1 MGCGTSRPPVVSTA
15 HQPQAQLKPEA
26 VQQDIK
32 PKPQRIE
39 QNETQQ
45 NTEKASDPGQEHEYI
60 DSSEFLSLS
69 YEEVA
74 ALRPTDPDNMWA
86 IVKKTCDR
94 NKEWK
99 LDSVKNRRGWKTI
112 RLFVSST
119 FRDFHA
125 EREALVKEVF
135 PDLRLW
141 CEQRKLHLV
150 ECDLRWGVPKD
161 SSTEQTIKICLGEL
175 DRCYE
180 DNVVPYFLNLNCA
193 RAGWIPTFGDL
204 TYNLAVQYGW
214 VYGLSLTEMEIVHGA
229 FRKCN
234 PNALFLIRDDEF
246 TEALPDEIKDAFVDD
261 NTLCTEKMKKLKE
274 MLKEHFPANNV
285 VHYKVDCEPSSVKKS
300 AQLGDEREVKLK
312 GISGSESV
320 FYKTVFDFFKDRIEN
335 QYPLDPTPED
345 PLEAQRTAHESFV
358 DTRGQV
364 VLGRDKILEDI
375 HNYITGP
382 VTSDT
387 PNAPLL
393 LIGNAGSGKSAIM
406 AKSASDALV
415 RAERGELPGAKGL
428 PCKVFFHFVGATP
441 GSTDLAF
448 FLQRLSREINVSKRD
463 VVSDLDSL
471 VQLTNSLLSNK
482 NTRPCVVFVDA
493 INQMDD
499 DKIQYLTRWLPENLS
514 PNVKVVLSM
523 INDTECHRLLRSYKS
538 GPREITC
545 GQLDYQS
552 RKLIVENILRQ
563 YNKRL
568 DERQMSMLLEKE
580 GSANPL
586 WLTLACEELR
596 VYGHFNK
603 MDEKIAS
610 LSDDLISLEEQV
622 LTRFEEENGG
632 QVVVATVCLLE
643 TSRHGLLETELLQML
658 AEESTLTPPPYV
670 EGESDQ
676 ITVTKAETTQAAPLE
691 GHSVADKLA
700 KQVDETYV
708 QKDDDKQDEEKKAT
722 GRKPKKNEKKFLPAV
737 KWALV
742 YRALKPLLRP
752 CGDLGEGRLDFYHRS
767 ISKAVRRKYF
777 SGSEGYTKHQYTFWH
792 GKHAEFFEGS
802 EDYDRKSEE
811 LPYHLEQLLDNNR
824 LTRCLLEWEVFGR
837 LFNEDFSIDLLRS
850 WQKAGGYATASALY
864 KESLQV
870 LRESDTSLE
879 DVARKTEMVVMF
891 LIQAGQYED
900 AHELLNDLLKLEEE
914 SLGARTDKLADIY
927 QLMSKTK
934 SEVVKNFN
942 FVTMDQLEQD
952 REIVE
957 FCKKSLSF
965 RKQLSGEEHEHKTAM
980 IDILIAHHLSI
991 VADLERDNAEQTRKD
1006 CFKYIDEAIDIFMR
1020 HGDMGH
1026 MAEAIMTKSFI
1037 NPRARKYFKEKEEM
1051 LNRSF
1056 ELCLKT
1062 YGEKHMLTLRLY
1074 LNIGILYED
1083 NRDFQ
1088 KAYDYFVK
1096 WHETCQEVLG
1106 PSHPKTGRAR
1116 DTLNEATYVRIRE
1129 QRERQ
1134 AAGTA

>member
-1 MGCGTSRPPVVSTA
+1 MGCGTSKPPIVSSA
-15 HQPQAQLKPEA
+15 NQPQTRPKPEGKESA
-26 VQQDIK
+26 SIGYESENE
-32 PKPQRIE
+32 RIGHDGE
-39 QNETQQ
+39 SERV
-45 NTEKASDPGQEHEYI
+45 NTE
-60 DSSEFLSLS
+60 EFTSLS

-74 ALRPTDPDNMWA
+74 ALRPTNPENMWA
-86 IVKKTCDR
+86 IVKKSSDTNRD
-94 NKEWK
+94 WK

-161 SSTEQTIKICLGEL
+161 STTEETIKICLGEL
-175 DRCYE
+175 DRCHE

-234 PNALFLIRDDEF
+234 PNAMFLIRDDDF
-246 TEALPDEIKDAFVDD
+246 TERLPSEIKEAFVDD
-261 NTLCTEKMKKLKE
+261 NDLCFEKMKKLKE
-274 MLKEHFPANNV
+274 MLQEHFPAENI
-285 VHYKVDCEPSSVKKS
+285 VHYKVDCDATSVSKS
-300 AQLGDEREVKLK
+300 AQLHDEREVKLK
-312 GISGSESV
+312 GINGSDSV
-320 FYKTVFDFFKDRIEN
+320 FYKTVFEFFRNRIEH

-345 PLEAQRTAHESFV
+345 PLEAQKTAHESFL

-364 VLGRDKILEDI
+364 VLGRDKILEEID
-375 HNYITGP
+375 NYITMDQ
-382 VTSDT
+382 S
-387 PNAPLL
+387 NAPLL

-406 AKSASDALV
+406 AKSANDAIAK
-415 RAERGELPGAKGL
+415 AEKGELRGAR
-428 PCKVFFHFVGATP
+428 VFFHFVGATP

-482 NTRPCVVFVDA
+482 NTKPCVVIVDA

-499 DKIQYLTRWLPENLS
+499 DKIQYLTRWLPETLS

-545 GQLDYQS
+545 GQLDYHS
-552 RKLIVENILRQ
+552 RRLIVENILRL

-568 DERQMSMLLEKE
+568 DDRQMSMLLEKE

-596 VYGHFNK
+596 VYGVFNK
-603 MDEKIAS
+603 MDDKIAS

-632 QVVVATVCLLE
+632 QIVVGTVCLLE

-658 AEESTLTPPPYV
+658 ADESTLTPPPYI

-676 ITVTKAETTQAAPLE
+676 ITITQADQTDAAPE
-691 GHSVADKLA
+691 GLTVADKLA
-700 KQVDETYV
+700 KQVDETYI
-708 QKDDDKQDEEKKAT
+708 QKEDDEKEGGDGEKNA
-722 GRKPKKNEKKFLPAV
+722 GAAASGAKGKRKEKKFVPAA

-777 SGSEGYTKHQYTFWH
+777 SGSEGYVKHQYTFWH
-792 GKHAEFFEGS
+792 GRHAEFFEGS

-824 LTRCLLEWEVFGR
+824 LTRCLLEWEVFER
-837 LFNEDFSIDLLRS
+837 LFSEDFSIDLLRS

-870 LRESDTSLE
+870 LRDSNTALE
-879 DVARKTEMVVMF
+879 ELAKRIEMVVMF
-891 LIQAGQYED
+891 LIQAGQYSD
-900 AHELLNDLLKLEEE
+900 AHEMLNDLLKLEEE

-934 SEVVKNFN
+934 SEVVKNYN

-952 REIVE
+952 QEIVE
-957 FCKKSLSF
+957 FCKKSLSY

-991 VADLERDNAEQTRKD
+991 VADLERGNSEQTRKE

-1037 NPRARKYFKEKEEM
+1037 NPRLQKFFKEKEEM

-1062 YGEKHMLTLRLY
+1062 YGEKHMLMLRLY

-1096 WHETCQEVLG
+1096 WHETCLEVLG
-1106 PSHPKTGRAR
+1106 PSHPKTARAR
-1116 DTLNEATYVRIRE
+1116 DTLSEASYVRIRE

>member
-15 HQPQAQLKPEA
+15 HKPQAAPKPLKADEEQVKPPE
-26 VQQDIK
+26 
-32 PKPQRIE
+32 PQRIE
-39 QNETQQ
+39 QTQTQ
-45 NTEKASDPGQEHEYI
+45 PKSEPQHEHI
-60 DSSEFLSLS
+60 DSSEFFSLS

-74 ALRPTDPDNMWA
+74 ALRPSDPEDMWA
-86 IVKKTCDR
+86 VVKKTCDR
-94 NKEWK
+94 NREWK

-125 EREALVKEVF
+125 EREVLVKEVF

-161 SSTEQTIKICLGEL
+161 STTEETIKICLGEL

-229 FRKCN
+229 FRQCN
-234 PNALFLIRDDEF
+234 PNALFLIRDSEF
-246 TEALPDEIKDAFVDD
+246 TETLPEEIKDAFVDGND
-261 NTLCTEKMKKLKE
+261 LCTEKMKKLKE
-274 MLKEHFPANNV
+274 ALKEHFPGENL
-285 VHYKVDCEPSSVKKS
+285 VHYKVDCEPSSVQKS
-300 AQLGDEREVKLK
+300 AALGDEREVRLK
-312 GISGSESV
+312 GISGSDTT
-320 FYKTVFDFFKDRIEN
+320 FYKTVFEFFRDRIEH

-345 PLEAQRTAHESFV
+345 PLEAQKTAHESFL

-364 VLGRDKILEDI
+364 VLGRDKILAEI
-375 HNYITGP
+375 RNYIMNDQ
-382 VTSDT
+382 S
-387 PNAPLL
+387 NAPLL

-406 AKSASDALV
+406 AKSANDALDN
-415 RAERGELPGAKGL
+415 AQRGELMGKKN
-428 PCKVFFHFVGATP
+428 CKVFFHFVGATP

-482 NTRPCVVFVDA
+482 NTKPCVVFVDA

-538 GPREITC
+538 GPHEITC
-545 GQLDYQS
+545 GQLDYHS

-596 VYGHFNK
+596 VYGVFNK

-632 QVVVATVCLLE
+632 QIVVATVCLLE

-658 AEESTLTPPPYV
+658 AEESMLTPPPYV

-676 ITVTKAETTQAAPLE
+676 ITVTKAETTEAAPDKLT
-691 GHSVADKLA
+691 VADKLS

-708 QKDDDKQDEEKKAT
+708 QKDGDDDEEERKKT
-722 GRKPKKNEKKFLPAV
+722 VGGTKKKRKEKKFVPAA

-777 SGSEGYTKHQYTFWH
+777 TGSEGYVKHQYTFWH
-792 GKHAEFFEGS
+792 GQHAEFFEGS

-824 LTRCLLEWEVFGR
+824 LTRCLLEWEVFER
-837 LFNEDFSIDLLRS
+837 LFSEDFSIDLLRS

-864 KESLQV
+864 KEALQV
-870 LRESDTSLE
+870 LRDSEAPLE
-879 DVARKTEMVVMF
+879 EVAKRTEMVVMF
-891 LIQAGQYED
+891 LIQAGQYND
-900 AHELLNDLLKLEEE
+900 AHEMLNDLLKLEEE

-934 SEVVKNFN
+934 SEVVKNYN

-957 FCKKSLSF
+957 FCKKSLSY

-991 VADLERDNAEQTRKD
+991 VADLEQEGAEQTRRD

-1062 YGEKHMLTLRLY
+1062 YGEKHMLMLRLY

-1083 NRDFQ
+1083 NRDYQ

-1116 DTLNEATYVRIRE
+1116 DTLNEPMYVRIRE

>member
-1 MGCGTSRPPVVSTA
+1 MGCGTSKPPIVSSA
-15 HQPQAQLKPEA
+15 NQPQTRPKPEGKESA
-26 VQQDIK
+26 SIGYESENE
-32 PKPQRIE
+32 RIGHDGE
-39 QNETQQ
+39 SERA
-45 NTEKASDPGQEHEYI
+45 NTE
-60 DSSEFLSLS
+60 EFTSLS

-74 ALRPTDPDNMWA
+74 ALRPTNPENMWA
-86 IVKKTCDR
+86 IVKKSSDTNRD
-94 NKEWK
+94 WK

-161 SSTEQTIKICLGEL
+161 STTEETIKICLGEL
-175 DRCYE
+175 DRCHE

-234 PNALFLIRDDEF
+234 PNAMFLIRDDDF
-246 TEALPDEIKDAFVDD
+246 TERLPSEIKEAFVDD
-261 NTLCTEKMKKLKE
+261 NDLCFEKMKKLKE
-274 MLKEHFPANNV
+274 MLQEHFPAENI
-285 VHYKVDCEPSSVKKS
+285 VHYKVDCDATSVSKS
-300 AQLGDEREVKLK
+300 AQLHDEREVKLK
-312 GISGSESV
+312 GINGSDSV
-320 FYKTVFDFFKDRIEN
+320 FYKTVFEFFRNRIEH

-345 PLEAQRTAHESFV
+345 PLEAQKTAHESFL

-364 VLGRDKILEDI
+364 VLGRDKILEEID
-375 HNYITGP
+375 NYITMDQ
-382 VTSDT
+382 S
-387 PNAPLL
+387 NAPLL

-406 AKSASDALV
+406 AKSANNAIAK
-415 RAERGELPGAKGL
+415 AEKGELRGAR
-428 PCKVFFHFVGATP
+428 VFFHFVGATP

-482 NTRPCVVFVDA
+482 NTKPCVVIVDA

-499 DKIQYLTRWLPENLS
+499 DKIQYLTRWLPETLS

-545 GQLDYQS
+545 GQLDYHS
-552 RKLIVENILRQ
+552 RRLIVENILRL

-568 DERQMSMLLEKE
+568 DDRQMSMLLEKE

-596 VYGHFNK
+596 VYGVFNK
-603 MDEKIAS
+603 MDDKIAS

-632 QVVVATVCLLE
+632 QIVVGTVCLLE

-658 AEESTLTPPPYV
+658 ADESTLTPPPYI

-676 ITVTKAETTQAAPLE
+676 ITITQADQTDAAPE
-691 GHSVADKLA
+691 GLTVADKLA
-700 KQVDETYV
+700 KQVDETYI
-708 QKDDDKQDEEKKAT
+708 QKEDDEKEGGDGEKKA
-722 GRKPKKNEKKFLPAV
+722 GAAASGAKGKRKEKKFVPAA

-777 SGSEGYTKHQYTFWH
+777 SGSEGYVKHQYTFWH
-792 GKHAEFFEGS
+792 GRHAEFFEGS

-824 LTRCLLEWEVFGR
+824 LTRCLLEWEVFER
-837 LFNEDFSIDLLRS
+837 LFSEDFSIDLLRS

-870 LRESDTSLE
+870 LRDSNTALE
-879 DVARKTEMVVMF
+879 ELAKRIEMVVMF
-891 LIQAGQYED
+891 LIQAGQYSD
-900 AHELLNDLLKLEEE
+900 AHEMLNDLLKLEEE

-934 SEVVKNFN
+934 SEVVKNYN

-952 REIVE
+952 QEIVE
-957 FCKKSLSF
+957 FCKKSLSY

-991 VADLERDNAEQTRKD
+991 VADLESGNSEQTRKE

-1037 NPRARKYFKEKEEM
+1037 NPRLKKFFKEKEEM

-1062 YGEKHMLTLRLY
+1062 YGEKHMLMLRLY

-1096 WHETCQEVLG
+1096 WHETCLEVLG
-1106 PSHPKTGRAR
+1106 PSHPKTARAR
-1116 DTLNEATYVRIRE
+1116 DTLSEASYVRIRE

>member
-1 MGCGTSRPPVVSTA
+1 MGCGTSKPPVVSTA
-15 HQPQAQLKPEA
+15 HQTRAPLPCKTHEGKPE
-26 VQQDIK
+26 QDRSI
-32 PKPQRIE
+32 QRNE
-39 QNETQQ
+39 QNETENQQ
-45 NTEKASDPGQEHEYI
+45 QHDYI
-60 DSSEFLSLS
+60 DSSEFHPLS

-74 ALRPTDPDNMWA
+74 ALRPSDPENMWA

-94 NKEWK
+94 NKEWR

-180 DNVVPYFLNLNCA
+180 DNIVPYFLNLNCA

-234 PNALFLIRDDEF
+234 PNALFLLRDSEF
-246 TEALPDEIKDAFVDD
+246 TDALPGEIKDAFVDD
-261 NTLCTEKMKKLKE
+261 NSLCTEKMKKLKE
-274 MLKEHFPANNV
+274 MLKEHFPAENI
-285 VHYKVDCEPSSVKKS
+285 VHYKVDCDANSVKKS
-300 AQLGDEREVKLK
+300 AQLQDEREVRLN
-312 GISGSESV
+312 GITGSESV
-320 FYKTVFDFFKDRIEN
+320 FYKTVYDFFKSRIEH

-345 PLEAQRTAHESFV
+345 PLEAQKTAHESFL

-364 VLGRDKILEDI
+364 VLGRDKILDEI
-375 HNYITGP
+375 ANYI
-382 VTSDT
+382 VNDTS
-387 PNAPLL
+387 NAPLL
-393 LIGNAGSGKSAIM
+393 IIGNAGSGKSAIM
-406 AKSASDALV
+406 AKSASDALAK
-415 RAERGELPGAKGL
+415 AERGELPGAKGS

-448 FLQRLSREINVSKRD
+448 FLQRLSKEINVSKRD

-482 NTRPCVVFVDA
+482 NTKPCVVFVDA

-568 DERQMSMLLEKE
+568 DERQMSMLLEKQ

-596 VYGHFNK
+596 VYGVFDL

-676 ITVTKAETTQAAPLE
+676 ITTTEATTTDGAPDHNLT
-691 GHSVADKLA
+691 VADKLA
-700 KQVDETYV
+700 KQVEETYI
-708 QKDDDKQDEEKKAT
+708 QKDEDKEGKEDEAKKAT
-722 GRKPKKNEKKFLPAV
+722 TGRKQKNEKKFLPAV

-802 EDYDRKSEE
+802 EDFDRKSEE

-824 LTRCLLEWEVFGR
+824 LTRCLLEWEVFER

-864 KESLQV
+864 KEALAV
-870 LRESDTSLE
+870 LRQSNAPKEEL
-879 DVARKTEMVVMF
+879 ARRTEMVVMF
-891 LIQAGQYED
+891 VIQAGQYED
-900 AHELLNDLLKLEEE
+900 AHLLLNDLLNLEEE
-914 SLGARTDKLADIY
+914 SLGARTDKMADIY

-952 REIVE
+952 KEIVE
-957 FCKKSLSF
+957 FCKKSLSY

-991 VADLERDNAEQTRKD
+991 VADLEQQNAEQTRRD

-1037 NPRARKYFKEKEEM
+1037 NPRHRKYFKEKEEM

-1116 DTLNEATYVRIRE
+1116 DTLNEAAYVRIRE

>member
-1 MGCGTSRPPVVSTA
+1 MGCGTSRPPIVSSA
-15 HQPQAQLKPEA
+15 NQPQTRPKPEGKESA
-26 VQQDIK
+26 SIGYESENE
-32 PKPQRIE
+32 RIGHDGE
-39 QNETQQ
+39 SERV
-45 NTEKASDPGQEHEYI
+45 NTE
-60 DSSEFLSLS
+60 EFTSLS

-74 ALRPTDPDNMWA
+74 ALRPTNPENMWA
-86 IVKKTCDR
+86 IVKKSSDTNRD
-94 NKEWK
+94 WK

-161 SSTEQTIKICLGEL
+161 STTEETIKICLGEL
-175 DRCYE
+175 DRCHE

-234 PNALFLIRDDEF
+234 PNALFLIRDDDF
-246 TEALPDEIKDAFVDD
+246 TERLPSEIKEAFVDD
-261 NTLCTEKMKKLKE
+261 NDLCFEKMKKLKE
-274 MLKEHFPANNV
+274 MLQEHFPAENI
-285 VHYKVDCEPSSVKKS
+285 VHYKVDCDATSVSKS
-300 AQLGDEREVKLK
+300 AQLHDEREVKLK
-312 GISGSESV
+312 GINGSDSV
-320 FYKTVFDFFKDRIEN
+320 FYKTVFEFFRNRIEH

-345 PLEAQRTAHESFV
+345 PLEAQKTAHESFL

-364 VLGRDKILEDI
+364 VLGRDKILEEID
-375 HNYITGP
+375 NYITMDQ
-382 VTSDT
+382 S
-387 PNAPLL
+387 NAPLL

-406 AKSASDALV
+406 AKSANDAIAK
-415 RAERGELPGAKGL
+415 AEKGELRGAR
-428 PCKVFFHFVGATP
+428 VFFHFVGATP

-482 NTRPCVVFVDA
+482 NTKPCVVIVDA

-499 DKIQYLTRWLPENLS
+499 DKIQYLTRWLPETLS

-545 GQLDYQS
+545 GQLDYHS
-552 RKLIVENILRQ
+552 RRLIVENILRL

-568 DERQMSMLLEKE
+568 DDRQMSMLLEKE

-596 VYGHFNK
+596 VYGVFNK
-603 MDEKIAS
+603 MDDKIAS

-632 QVVVATVCLLE
+632 QIVVGTVCLLE

-658 AEESTLTPPPYV
+658 ADESTLTPPPYI

-676 ITVTKAETTQAAPLE
+676 ITITQADQTDAAPE
-691 GHSVADKLA
+691 GLSVADKLA
-700 KQVDETYV
+700 KQVDETYI
-708 QKDDDKQDEEKKAT
+708 QKEDDEKEGGDGEKKADAAAS
-722 GRKPKKNEKKFLPAV
+722 GAKGKRKEKKFVPAA

-777 SGSEGYTKHQYTFWH
+777 SGSEGYVKHQYTFWH
-792 GKHAEFFEGS
+792 GRHAEFFEGS

-824 LTRCLLEWEVFGR
+824 LTRCLLEWEVFER
-837 LFNEDFSIDLLRS
+837 LFSEDFSIDLLRS

-870 LRESDTSLE
+870 LRDSNTALE
-879 DVARKTEMVVMF
+879 ELAKRIEMVVMF
-891 LIQAGQYED
+891 LIQAGQYSD
-900 AHELLNDLLKLEEE
+900 AHEMLNELLKLEEE

-934 SEVVKNFN
+934 SEVVKNYN

-952 REIVE
+952 QEIVE
-957 FCKKSLSF
+957 FCKKSLSY

-991 VADLERDNAEQTRKD
+991 VADLESGNSEQTRKE

-1037 NPRARKYFKEKEEM
+1037 NPRLKRFFKEKEEM

-1062 YGEKHMLTLRLY
+1062 YGEKHMLMLRLY

-1096 WHETCQEVLG
+1096 WHETCLEVLG
-1106 PSHPKTGRAR
+1106 PSHPKTARAR
-1116 DTLNEATYVRIRE
+1116 DTLSEASYVRIRE

>member
-1 MGCGTSRPPVVSTA
+1 MGCGTSKPPVLNTA
-15 HQPQAQLKPEA
+15 HQPRVRPKLDKKPDERKA
-26 VQQDIK
+26 ESHEQSEV
-32 PKPQRIE
+32 PKKT
-39 QNETQQ
+39 NEPA
-45 NTEKASDPGQEHEYI
+45 ELEYI
-60 DSSEFLSLS
+60 DINQFLSLS

-74 ALRPTDPDNMWA
+74 ALRPTDPENMWA
-86 IVKKTCDR
+86 IVKKSSDR
-94 NKEWK
+94 NREWK

-125 EREALVKEVF
+125 EREVLVKEVF

-161 SSTEQTIKICLGEL
+161 STTEETIKICLGEL

-246 TEALPDEIKDAFVDD
+246 TEALPDQIKDAFVDD
-261 NTLCTEKMKKLKE
+261 NKLCSEKMKKLKE
-274 MLKEHFPANNV
+274 MLQQHFPAENI
-285 VHYKVDCEPSSVKKS
+285 VHYKVECDPNSVAKS
-300 AQLGDEREVKLK
+300 ATLCDEREVKLK
-312 GISGSESV
+312 GISGSDSI
-320 FYKTVFDFFKDRIEN
+320 FYKTVFEFFRDRIEH

-345 PLEAQRTAHESFV
+345 PLEAQRTAHESFL

-364 VLGRDKILEDI
+364 VLGRDKILADI
-375 HNYITGP
+375 HDYI
-382 VTSDT
+382 VNDT
-387 PNAPLL
+387 TNAPLL

-406 AKSASDALV
+406 AKSANDAIAK
-415 RAERGELPGAKGL
+415 AERGELMGTKT
-428 PCKVFFHFVGATP
+428 CKVFFHFVGATP

-499 DKIQYLTRWLPENLS
+499 DKIQYLTRWLPEVLS

-545 GQLDYQS
+545 GQLDYSS
-552 RKLIVENILRQ
+552 RKLIVENILRL

-568 DERQMSMLLEKE
+568 DDRQMSMLLEKE

-596 VYGHFNK
+596 VYGVFNL

-632 QVVVATVCLLE
+632 QIVVATVCLLE

-658 AEESTLTPPPYV
+658 AEESTLTPPPYI

-676 ITVTKAETTQAAPLE
+676 ITVTKVEQTEAVPDSLT
-691 GHSVADKLA
+691 VADKLA

-708 QKDDDKQDEEKKAT
+708 QKEEEGKEDKAAASSTK
-722 GRKPKKNEKKFLPAV
+722 GRRKEKKFVPAA

-777 SGSEGYTKHQYTFWH
+777 TGSDGYVKHQYTFWH
-792 GKHAEFFEGS
+792 GQHAEFFEGS

-824 LTRCLLEWEVFGR
+824 LTRCLLEWEVFQR
-837 LFNEDFSIDLLRS
+837 LFSEDFSIDLLRS

-870 LRESDTSLE
+870 LRDSEAPLE
-879 DVARKTEMVVMF
+879 ELARKTEMVVMF
-891 LIQAGQYED
+891 LIQAGQYKD

-934 SEVVKNFN
+934 SEVVKNYN

-952 REIVE
+952 KEIVE
-957 FCKKSLSF
+957 FCKKSLSY

-991 VADLERDNAEQTRKD
+991 VADLEQENAEQTRKD

-1037 NPRARKYFKEKEEM
+1037 NPRARKFFKEKEEM

-1062 YGEKHMLTLRLY
+1062 YGEKHMLMLRLY

-1083 NRDFQ
+1083 NRDYQ

-1096 WHETCQEVLG
+1096 WHETCLEVLG
-1106 PSHPKTGRAR
+1106 PSHPKTVRAR
-1116 DTLNEATYVRIRE
+1116 DTLNEPAYVRIRE